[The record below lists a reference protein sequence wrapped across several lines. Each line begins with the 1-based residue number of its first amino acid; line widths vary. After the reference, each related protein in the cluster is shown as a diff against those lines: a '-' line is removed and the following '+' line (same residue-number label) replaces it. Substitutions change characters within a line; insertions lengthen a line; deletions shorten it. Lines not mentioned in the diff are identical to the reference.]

1 VVLNIMEIDDI
12 DRQILQVLEE
22 DPRMSNKKI
31 SQIVGLTP
39 QAVGIRIKKLKDARI
54 IGGIKV
60 SPYVAASSKRV
71 REIERLSTNI
81 EGFDKYIG
89 GGFPN
94 PSTILLLGE
103 SGAGTT
109 VFCLKLLWT
118 ALNEGLNCA
127 YFSIERPFEQVIQ
140 QLKSFGWD
148 PSQSENVKFV
158 DVFKIINQH
167 INEFESISHIDLL
180 QIYREMIEQ
189 RKNLMPHVDIIFYD
203 SFTEFIKLS
212 KGSQYEGALINQ
224 LGINI
229 MKQKGDQICF
239 YVFKPH
245 MLTQDSLMTVKS
257 YADGIIQFRKEFQ
270 DTQINRY
277 LLIEK
282 MIFSDHHLM
291 EIKFHINTQGIVL
304 NENYLKYL
312 AHQNPPLNESA
323 ALFNVTELD
332 YLTQGLTYGTT
343 WILEVDSIFSSNDLF
358 KFYVNFLIDGLAR
371 QATCMIAIPMH
382 LNHTEIVDYLN
393 RSIKHHKILR
403 KIDVKLDELISKQQ
417 LVLFNL
423 FQNEPVTE
431 EQPDVVVQDYFRPVR
446 WSSDRERNLTRFA
459 ELMDNISKENIHV
472 YMGLTISDLLG
483 FPLNE
488 SDILKM
494 YEMLVKLVQR
504 RHDILLTAFSP
515 SLFQPSTLSKLEYYS
530 DGIIKLGV
538 SSGMK
543 HIQVLKTPK
552 GDPSAVHEIRFHED
566 PPYIQI
572 I

>member
-1 VVLNIMEIDDI
+1 MEIDDI

-22 DPRMSNKKI
+22 DPRISNKKI

-54 IGGIKV
+54 IGGIKI

-71 REIERLSTNI
+71 REIDRFSTNI

-103 SGAGTT
+103 SGVGTT

-118 ALNEGLNCA
+118 ALNAGLNCA
-127 YFSIERPFEQVIQ
+127 YFSIERPLEQVLQ

-148 PSQSENVKFV
+148 PSQSENIKFV

-167 INEFESISHIDLL
+167 INEFESMPHIDLL

-203 SFTEFIKLS
+203 SFTELIKLT
-212 KGSQYEGALINQ
+212 KGNQYEGALINQ

-245 MLTQDSLMTVKS
+245 MLTQDSLLTLKS
-257 YADGIIQFRKEFQ
+257 YADGIIQFRKEVQ
-270 DTQINRY
+270 DSQINRY

-282 MIFSDHHLM
+282 VIFTAHHLM
-291 EIKFHINTQGIVL
+291 EIKFHITNQGIIL

-312 AHQNPPLNESA
+312 ARQNPPSSESA

-332 YLTQGLTYGTT
+332 YLTQGLRYGTT
-343 WILEVDSIFSSNDLF
+343 WILEVDSIFSSHDLF
-358 KFYVNFLIDGLAR
+358 KLYIDFILDGLSR
-371 QATCMIAIPMH
+371 QEACMVGIPRH
-382 LNHTEIVDYLN
+382 ITRSEILGYLNQSIKNNKAFRKSDLKLEEIVTQN
-393 RSIKHHKILR
+393 
-403 KIDVKLDELISKQQ
+403 Q
-417 LVLFNL
+417 LVLYDI
-423 FQNEPVTE
+423 FQK
-431 EQPDVVVQDYFRPVR
+431 EQKKEDKDDQSHQNYFRSVS
-446 WSSDRERNLTRFA
+446 WSSEGDKNLTRFA
-459 ELMDNISKENIHV
+459 ELIDGVAQQNSNHIHF
-472 YMGLTISDLLG
+472 GFNISDLLD
-483 FPLNE
+483 FPLQE
-488 SDILKM
+488 AHIIKI

-504 RHDILLTAFSP
+504 RGDILLSTLNP
-515 SLFQPSTLSKLEYYS
+515 SLFHPSVVSKLEYYS
-530 DGIIKLGV
+530 DGIIQLGV
-538 SSGMK
+538 NAGTK
-543 HIQVLKTPK
+543 FIQILKNPN
-552 GDPSAVHEIRFHED
+552 GNPSAMHQIRFHEE